1 MNSSRKFD
9 RKVESTTNENT
20 EICRFDL
27 DLYEDEYK
35 LSDEGTCNDCGEY
48 SFERV
53 DCPQQFVDYGK
64 KGTGP
69 YYICKVCC
77 AVDFSEG
84 AGECLSYGC
93 KNANEQF
100 RNLNDKKSIFI
111 DFLNELSI
119 KDYSTKDGIFKFN
132 IDNWESITIS
142 LDKVYEREENLSP
155 SKENIELI
163 DAYNYGKYC
172 KAFELNKQWFGIENN
187 LVEFLRGVGFLVN
200 ECDILHSSDIRTP
213 IIRFASPMGIYGY
226 TYSFFIQENS
236 LNCVE
241 IYPYNVESILQK
253 EYQIRY
259 FNDFHSY
266 LIFKDLEKA
275 LDKNTQYKLIRALTL
290 TQNGAKLKINQKI
303 EILHFLST
311 YFDLAFSELYNKT
324 FNDNVNNANYS
335 LTKLIENMKIT
346 SEVHSKEKLIELKRE
361 LTKYNNKSDFE
372 RKILSMIYLKNFEI
386 KGKKEDL
393 LLLNPYFAD
402 LLISILIRNFFA
414 HRSDSTLILNNLNYN
429 YSKIALFS
437 SILTIYY
444 IFIMDNY
451 SIINNNQKEIFYILD
466 ENYDDVE

>member
-1 MNSSRKFD
+1 MSRTFGEKMGN
-9 RKVESTTNENT
+9 TTNENK
-20 EICRFDL
+20 EKICRFDL
-27 DLYEDEYK
+27 DGYEDEYK
-35 LSDEGTCNDCGEY
+35 LSGEGICNYCNEY

-53 DCPQQFVDYGK
+53 DCPRQFLDYGK

-69 YYICKVCC
+69 YFMCEVCC

-84 AGECLSYGC
+84 AGECLAHGC

-142 LDKVYEREENLSP
+142 LDKMYESEENLSP

-163 DAYNYGKYC
+163 DAYNDGKYC

-200 ECDILHSSDIRTP
+200 ECDVLHSSDIRTP
-213 IIRFASPMGIYGY
+213 IICFTSPMGIYGY

-236 LNCVE
+236 LNYVE

-259 FNDFHSY
+259 FNNFYSY
-266 LIFKDLEKA
+266 STFKDLEKA

-311 YFDLAFSELYNKT
+311 HLS
-324 FNDNVNNANYS
+324 
-335 LTKLIENMKIT
+335 
-346 SEVHSKEKLIELKRE
+346 HS
-361 LTKYNNKSDFE
+361 
-372 RKILSMIYLKNFEI
+372 
-386 KGKKEDL
+386 
-393 LLLNPYFAD
+393 
-402 LLISILIRNFFA
+402 
-414 HRSDSTLILNNLNYN
+414 
-429 YSKIALFS
+429 
-437 SILTIYY
+437 
-444 IFIMDNY
+444 
-451 SIINNNQKEIFYILD
+451 
-466 ENYDDVE
+466 